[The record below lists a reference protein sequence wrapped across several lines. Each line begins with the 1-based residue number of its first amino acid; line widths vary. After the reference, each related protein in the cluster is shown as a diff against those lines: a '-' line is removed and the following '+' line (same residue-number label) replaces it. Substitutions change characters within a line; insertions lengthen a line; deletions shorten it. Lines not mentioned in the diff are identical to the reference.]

1 MELYEK
7 FQKNKSILNKKS
19 LYDVY
24 KKIQENPEIKVN
36 NTKSSK
42 DDKNSIE
49 FQTLIQNNN
58 KLDEMQKEFVCYD
71 FNNNKDSKF
80 IGAYNEYKEIK
91 DIDELY
97 ETISLYL
104 TKNKSYHELYVK
116 FCLKKIKDSG
126 NNDILEDS
134 KKFITYIKRSGFYSE
149 QDCKIIESYLDK
161 DDMVLLGIFRELFKT
176 ENFNEFM
183 ENMNLALANKKKEG
197 NDKSKWDS
205 DIINKNYEELKKNL
219 DEKLWNG
226 LEQFYRKKSE
236 KLYDILQN
244 LNNKNLKSKIESA
257 RILILTK
264 ELSPK

>member
-1 MELYEK
+1 M
-7 FQKNKSILNKKS
+7 
-19 LYDVY
+19 V
-24 KKIQENPEIKVN
+24 
-36 NTKSSK
+36 
-42 DDKNSIE
+42 
-49 FQTLIQNNN
+49 
-58 KLDEMQKEFVCYD
+58 
-71 FNNNKDSKF
+71 F
-80 IGAYNEYKEIK
+80 I
-91 DIDELY
+91 
-97 ETISLYL
+97 
-104 TKNKSYHELYVK
+104 
-116 FCLKKIKDSG
+116 
-126 NNDILEDS
+126 
-134 KKFITYIKRSGFYSE
+134 
-149 QDCKIIESYLDK
+149 
-161 DDMVLLGIFRELFKT
+161 GIFRELFKT

-226 LEQFYRKKSE
+226 LEKFYRKKSE